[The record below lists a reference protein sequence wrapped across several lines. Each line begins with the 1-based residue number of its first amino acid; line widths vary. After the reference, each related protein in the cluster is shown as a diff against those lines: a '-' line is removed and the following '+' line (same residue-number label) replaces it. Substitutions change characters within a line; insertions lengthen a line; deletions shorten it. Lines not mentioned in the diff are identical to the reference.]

1 MSVESEVSLDG
12 TKLTITVR
20 GRFDFGS
27 HQAFRDAYERF
38 YKVPEI
44 YVVDLKETTY
54 MDSSALGMLLLLRD
68 HAGGDNAEVQVVNAN
83 SDVRKILALTVLIAE
98 DSAADLLLLS
108 TIVRR
113 QGHQVLT
120 ASNGQEAVDV
130 FTRER
135 PQLVLMDALMPVMDG
150 FEAARQIKQRAGEAL
165 VPIIFL
171 TSLRESEALAQC
183 LDAGGDDFLAKP
195 YNQVILAA
203 KINAMDRLRRLQA
216 TVLQQRDLIARH
228 HDYLLQEQRVAKA
241 VFDKVA
247 HSGCINAAPNI
258 RYVQSPYALFNGDL
272 LLAAYTPSGDMHVL
286 LGDFTGHGLPAAVGA
301 MPLAEVFYGMTA
313 KGYGL
318 AQTLREMNA
327 KLKRIL
333 PVDMFCCATLLC
345 LSAQRRVVEVWN
357 GGMPDGYVHD
367 VTTGKRTPLVSRH
380 LPLGV
385 LAAEAFD
392 DRTEVWPMALGD
404 RVFLLSDGV
413 LDTADA
419 HEQLFGAERLQQ
431 VFAANREPDRLFEE
445 IEQALAGFRGE
456 VRDDISMVEISLQAD
471 EPLRSSSVV
480 YSDSGQSS
488 PLDWSVSFEFRAET
502 LKSYN
507 PLPYLLQ
514 LLLEIHG
521 LREQSGAL
529 YSVMAELYSNALEH
543 GVLGL
548 DSRLKRDAQ
557 GFAAYYRER
566 NERLARLDSGYVR
579 VHLDVVPTGEG
590 GCLTLRIEDSG
601 AGFDVD
607 KVLARPLDVDR
618 LSGRGLSLV
627 RQLSSDVGW
636 SDGGR
641 CVCVEFSWKA
651 LA

>member
-1 MSVESEVSLDG
+1 MSALAPVLEA
-12 TKLTITVR
+12 LTI
-20 GRFDFGS
+20 
-27 HQAFRDAYERF
+27 
-38 YKVPEI
+38 
-44 YVVDLKETTY
+44 
-54 MDSSALGMLLLLRD
+54 
-68 HAGGDNAEVQVVNAN
+68 
-83 SDVRKILALTVLIAE
+83 LIAE
-98 DSAADLLLLS
+98 DSAADRLLLAS
-108 TIVRR
+108 IIRR

-120 ASNGQEAVDV
+120 VSNGAEAIEV
-130 FTRER
+130 FARER

-150 FEAARQIKQRAGEAL
+150 FEAARQIKQLAGEAL

-183 LDAGGDDFLAKP
+183 LDAGGDDFLPKP
-195 YNQVILAA
+195 YNPLILAA

-216 TVLQQRDLIARH
+216 TVLQQRDLIAKH
-228 HDYLLQEQRVAKA
+228 HEHLMHEQRAAKA

-258 RYVQSPYALFNGDL
+258 RYLQSPYALFNGDL

-286 LGDFTGHGLPAAVGA
+286 LGDFTGHGLPAAIGA

-318 AQTLREMNA
+318 TQTLREMNA

-345 LSAQRRVVEVWN
+345 LSAQRRAVEVWN
-357 GGMPDGYVHD
+357 GGMPEGYVHE
-367 VTTGKRTPLVSRH
+367 VATGRRTPLMSRH

-385 LAAEAFD
+385 LSAEAFD
-392 DRTEVWPMALGD
+392 DSTEVWPMALGD

-419 HEQLFGAERLQQ
+419 NDQLFGAERLQQ
-431 VFAANREPDRLFEE
+431 VFAANREPDRLFED
-445 IEQALAGFRGE
+445 IEQALAAFRGQA
-456 VRDDISMVEISLQAD
+456 RDDVSMVEITLQAGQ
-471 EPLRSSSVV
+471 PLRAAEPM
-480 YSDSGQSS
+480 YADSGQSC
-488 PLDWSVSFEFRAET
+488 PLDWSVSFEFRAQT
-502 LKSYN
+502 LRTYN

-557 GFAAYYRER
+557 GFAQYYHQRH
-566 NERLARLDSGYVR
+566 ERLAQLDSGYVR
-579 VHLDVVPTGEG
+579 VHVQVVPTDKG
-590 GCLTLRIEDSG
+590 GKLTLRLEDSG
-601 AGFDVD
+601 QGFDVEQE
-607 KVLARPLDVDR
+607 LARPVDIDR

-627 RQLSSDVGW
+627 RQLSSAVGW

-641 CVCVEFSWKA
+641 SVCVEFCWEA

>member
-1 MSVESEVSLDG
+1 LSALAPVLEA
-12 TKLTITVR
+12 LTI
-20 GRFDFGS
+20 
-27 HQAFRDAYERF
+27 
-38 YKVPEI
+38 
-44 YVVDLKETTY
+44 
-54 MDSSALGMLLLLRD
+54 
-68 HAGGDNAEVQVVNAN
+68 
-83 SDVRKILALTVLIAE
+83 LIAE
-98 DSAADLLLLS
+98 DSAADRLLLS
-108 TIVRR
+108 TIIRR

-120 ASNGQEAVDV
+120 AGNGAEAVAI
-130 FTRER
+130 FRRER

-150 FEAARQIKQRAGEAL
+150 FEAARQIKQLAGEAL

-183 LDAGGDDFLAKP
+183 LDAGGDDFLPKP
-195 YNQVILAA
+195 YNPLILAA

-228 HDYLLQEQRVAKA
+228 HEHLMHEQRAAKA

-258 RYVQSPYALFNGDL
+258 RYLQSPYALFNGDL

-286 LGDFTGHGLPAAVGA
+286 LGDFTGHGLPAAIGA

-318 AQTLREMNA
+318 TQTLREMNA

-345 LSAQRRVVEVWN
+345 LSAQRRAVEVWN
-357 GGMPDGYVHD
+357 GGMPEGYVHE
-367 VTTGKRTPLVSRH
+367 VATGKRTPLMSRH

-385 LAAEAFD
+385 LSAESFD
-392 DRTEVWPMALGD
+392 DSTEVWPMALGD

-419 HEQLFGAERLQQ
+419 NDQLFGAERLQQ
-431 VFAANREPDRLFEE
+431 VFAANREPDRLFED
-445 IEQALAGFRGE
+445 IEHALAAFRGLA
-456 VRDDISMVEISLQAD
+456 RDDVSMVEITLLSGQALRVA
-471 EPLRSSSVV
+471 EPM
-480 YSDSGQSS
+480 YADSGQSC
-488 PLDWSVSFEFRAET
+488 PLDWSVGFEFRAQT
-502 LKSYN
+502 LQRYN

-557 GFAAYYRER
+557 GFAQYYHQR
-566 NERLARLDSGYVR
+566 NERLAQLSSGYVR
-579 VHLDVVPTGEG
+579 VNVQVVPTDKG
-590 GCLTLRIEDSG
+590 GKMTLCIEDSG
-601 AGFDVD
+601 PGFDVEQE
-607 KVLARPLDVDR
+607 LARPLEVDR
-618 LSGRGLSLV
+618 LSGRGLNLV
-627 RQLSSDVGW
+627 RQLSSAVRW
-636 SDGGR
+636 SEGGR
-641 CVCVEFSWKA
+641 RVCVEFCWEA

>member
-1 MSVESEVSLDG
+1 MSL
-12 TKLTITVR
+12 
-20 GRFDFGS
+20 
-27 HQAFRDAYERF
+27 
-38 YKVPEI
+38 
-44 YVVDLKETTY
+44 
-54 MDSSALGMLLLLRD
+54 
-68 HAGGDNAEVQVVNAN
+68 
-83 SDVRKILALTVLIAE
+83 LTVLIAE

-113 QGHQVLT
+113 QGHRVLT
-120 ASNGQEAVDV
+120 ATNGQQALEV

-150 FEAARQIKQRAGEAL
+150 FEAARQIKQLAGETL

-171 TSLRESEALAQC
+171 TSLSGSQALARC

-195 YNQVILAA
+195 YNPIILAA

-216 TVLQQRDLIARH
+216 TVLQQRDQIARH
-228 HDYLLQEQRVAKA
+228 HEYLLHEQRVAKA

-247 HSGCINAAPNI
+247 HSGCLNAARNI
-258 RYVQSPYALFNGDL
+258 RYLQSPYALFNGDL

-357 GGMPDGYVHD
+357 GGMPDGYVHE
-367 VTTGKRTPLVSRH
+367 VATGRRTPLVSRH

-385 LAAEAFD
+385 LAPEVFD
-392 DRTEVWPMALGD
+392 DCTQVWPMALGD

-413 LDTADA
+413 IDTADA
-419 HEQLFGAERLQQ
+419 NEQLFGVERLLQ
-431 VFAANREPDRLFEE
+431 VFAANREPERLFED

-456 VRDDISMVEISLQAD
+456 VRDDVSLVEISLLPEQA
-471 EPLRSSSVV
+471 LHASAIQ
-480 YSDSGQSS
+480 YTDSGQSC

-502 LKSYN
+502 LKRYN

-521 LREQSGAL
+521 LRGQSGAL

-548 DSRLKRDAQ
+548 DSRLKRDVQ
-557 GFAAYYRER
+557 GFADYYRQR
-566 NERLARLDSGYVR
+566 NERLALLSNGYIR
-579 VHLDVVPTGEG
+579 VHIDVLPTGAG
-590 GCLTLRIEDSG
+590 GCLSLRIEDSG
-601 AGFDVD
+601 AGFDVET
-607 KVLARPLDVDR
+607 VLARPLDIDR
-618 LSGRGLSLV
+618 LSGRGLNLV
-627 RQLSSDVGW
+627 RQLSSHVRW

-641 CVCVEFSWKA
+641 SVCVEFCWEA

>member
-1 MSVESEVSLDG
+1 MSL
-12 TKLTITVR
+12 
-20 GRFDFGS
+20 
-27 HQAFRDAYERF
+27 
-38 YKVPEI
+38 
-44 YVVDLKETTY
+44 
-54 MDSSALGMLLLLRD
+54 
-68 HAGGDNAEVQVVNAN
+68 
-83 SDVRKILALTVLIAE
+83 LTVLIAE

-113 QGHQVLT
+113 QGHRVLT
-120 ASNGQEAVDV
+120 ATNGQQALEV
-130 FTRER
+130 FARER

-150 FEAARQIKQRAGEAL
+150 FEAARQIKQLAGETL

-171 TSLRESEALAQC
+171 TSLSGSQALARC

-195 YNQVILAA
+195 YNPIILAA

-216 TVLQQRDLIARH
+216 TVLQQRDQIARH
-228 HDYLLQEQRVAKA
+228 HEYLLHEQRVAKA

-247 HSGCINAAPNI
+247 HSGCLNAARNI
-258 RYVQSPYALFNGDL
+258 RYLQSPYALFNGDL

-357 GGMPDGYVHD
+357 GGMPDGYVHE
-367 VTTGKRTPLVSRH
+367 VATGRRTPLVSRH

-385 LAAEAFD
+385 LAPEVFD
-392 DRTEVWPMALGD
+392 DCTQVWPMALGD

-413 LDTADA
+413 IDTADA
-419 HEQLFGAERLQQ
+419 NEQLFGVERLLQ
-431 VFAANREPDRLFEE
+431 VFAANREPERLFED

-456 VRDDISMVEISLQAD
+456 VRDDVSLVEISLLPEQA
-471 EPLRSSSVV
+471 LHASAIQ
-480 YSDSGQSS
+480 YTDSGQSC

-502 LKSYN
+502 LKRYN

-521 LREQSGAL
+521 LRGQSGAL

-548 DSRLKRDAQ
+548 DSRLKRDVQ
-557 GFAAYYRER
+557 GFADYYRQR
-566 NERLARLDSGYVR
+566 NERLALLSNGYIR
-579 VHLDVVPTGEG
+579 VHIDVLPTGAG
-590 GCLTLRIEDSG
+590 GCLSLRIEDSG
-601 AGFDVD
+601 AGFDVET
-607 KVLARPLDVDR
+607 VLARPLDIDR
-618 LSGRGLSLV
+618 LSGRGLNLV
-627 RQLSSDVGW
+627 RQLSSHVRW

-641 CVCVEFSWKA
+641 SVCVEFCWEA

>member
-1 MSVESEVSLDG
+1 MSALAPVLEA
-12 TKLTITVR
+12 LTI
-20 GRFDFGS
+20 
-27 HQAFRDAYERF
+27 
-38 YKVPEI
+38 
-44 YVVDLKETTY
+44 
-54 MDSSALGMLLLLRD
+54 
-68 HAGGDNAEVQVVNAN
+68 
-83 SDVRKILALTVLIAE
+83 LIAE
-98 DSAADLLLLS
+98 DSAADRLLLAS
-108 TIVRR
+108 IIRR
-113 QGHQVLT
+113 QGHQALT
-120 ASNGQEAVDV
+120 VSNGAEAIEV
-130 FTRER
+130 FARER

-150 FEAARQIKQRAGEAL
+150 FEAARQIKQLAGEAL

-183 LDAGGDDFLAKP
+183 LDAGGDDFLPKP
-195 YNQVILAA
+195 YNPLILAA

-228 HDYLLQEQRVAKA
+228 HEHLMHEQRAAKA

-258 RYVQSPYALFNGDL
+258 RYLQSPYALFNGDL

-286 LGDFTGHGLPAAVGA
+286 LGDFTGHGLPAAIGA

-318 AQTLREMNA
+318 TQTLREMNA

-345 LSAQRRVVEVWN
+345 LSAQRRAVEVWN
-357 GGMPDGYVHD
+357 GGMPEGYVHE
-367 VTTGKRTPLVSRH
+367 VATGRRAPLMSRH

-385 LAAEAFD
+385 LSAEAFD
-392 DRTEVWPMALGD
+392 DSTEVWPMALGD

-419 HEQLFGAERLQQ
+419 NDQLFGAERLQQ
-431 VFAANREPDRLFEE
+431 VFAANREPDRLFED
-445 IEQALAGFRGE
+445 IEQALAAFRGQA
-456 VRDDISMVEISLQAD
+456 RDDVSMVEITLQAGQ
-471 EPLRSSSVV
+471 PLRAAEPM
-480 YSDSGQSS
+480 YADSGQSC
-488 PLDWSVSFEFRAET
+488 PLDWSVSFEFRAQT
-502 LKSYN
+502 LRTYN

-557 GFAAYYRER
+557 GFAQYYRQR
-566 NERLARLDSGYVR
+566 HERLAQLDSGYVR
-579 VHLDVVPTGEG
+579 VHMQVVPTDKG
-590 GCLTLRIEDSG
+590 GKLTLRLEDSG
-601 AGFDVD
+601 QGFDVEQE
-607 KVLARPLDVDR
+607 LARPVDIDR

-627 RQLSSDVGW
+627 RQLSSAVGW

-641 CVCVEFSWKA
+641 TVCVEFCWAA

>member
-1 MSVESEVSLDG
+1 MSALAPILEP
-12 TKLTITVR
+12 LTI
-20 GRFDFGS
+20 
-27 HQAFRDAYERF
+27 
-38 YKVPEI
+38 
-44 YVVDLKETTY
+44 
-54 MDSSALGMLLLLRD
+54 
-68 HAGGDNAEVQVVNAN
+68 
-83 SDVRKILALTVLIAE
+83 LIAE

-108 TIVRR
+108 TIIRR

-120 ASNGQEAVDV
+120 ATDGAQAIEV

-135 PQLVLMDALMPVMDG
+135 PQLVLMDALMPVVDG
-150 FEAARQIKQRAGEAL
+150 FEAARRIKQLAGEAL

-183 LDAGGDDFLAKP
+183 LDAGGDDFLPKP
-195 YNQVILAA
+195 YNPLILAA

-216 TVLQQRDLIARH
+216 TVLQQRDLIAKH
-228 HDYLLQEQRVAKA
+228 HHYLLHEQRVAKA

-258 RYVQSPYALFNGDL
+258 RYLQSPYALFNGDL
-272 LLAAYTPSGDMHVL
+272 LLAAYAPSGDMHVL

-301 MPLAEVFYGMTA
+301 MPLAEVFYGMTT

-345 LSAQRRVVEVWN
+345 LSTQRRVVEVWN
-357 GGMPDGYVHD
+357 GGMPEGYVHE
-367 VTTGKRTPLVSRH
+367 VATGKRTPLESRH

-385 LAAEAFD
+385 LSAQAFD
-392 DRTEVWPMALGD
+392 DSTEVWPMAVGD

-419 HEQLFGAERLQQ
+419 NDQLFGVERLQQ
-431 VFAANREPDRLFEE
+431 VFAANREPDRLFED
-445 IEQALAGFRGE
+445 IEQALAAFRGE
-456 VRDDISMVEISLQAD
+456 ARDDVSMVEITLASDQSV
-471 EPLRSSSVV
+471 RSSGLV

-488 PLDWSVSFEFRAET
+488 PLDWSASFEFRAET
-502 LKSYN
+502 LRGYN

-557 GFAAYYRER
+557 GFTEYYRLR
-566 NERLARLDSGYVR
+566 NARLAQLSSGYVR
-579 VHLDVVPTGEG
+579 VHVHVVPVEG
-590 GCLTLRIEDSG
+590 GGRLSLCIEDSG
-601 AGFDVD
+601 AGFDVEQI
-607 KVLARPLDVDR
+607 LARPLDIDR

-627 RQLSSDVGW
+627 RQLCSDVRW

-641 CVCVEFSWKA
+641 SVCVEFCWKA

>member
-1 MSVESEVSLDG
+1 MSALAPVLEA
-12 TKLTITVR
+12 LTI
-20 GRFDFGS
+20 
-27 HQAFRDAYERF
+27 
-38 YKVPEI
+38 
-44 YVVDLKETTY
+44 
-54 MDSSALGMLLLLRD
+54 
-68 HAGGDNAEVQVVNAN
+68 
-83 SDVRKILALTVLIAE
+83 LIAE
-98 DSAADLLLLS
+98 DSAADRLLLAS
-108 TIVRR
+108 IIRR

-120 ASNGQEAVDV
+120 VSNGAEAIEV
-130 FTRER
+130 FARER

-150 FEAARQIKQRAGEAL
+150 FEAARQIKQLAGEAL

-183 LDAGGDDFLAKP
+183 LDAGGDDFLPKP
-195 YNQVILAA
+195 YNPLILAA

-216 TVLQQRDLIARH
+216 TVLQQRDLIAKH
-228 HDYLLQEQRVAKA
+228 HEHLMHEQRAAKA

-258 RYVQSPYALFNGDL
+258 RYLQSPYALFNGDL

-286 LGDFTGHGLPAAVGA
+286 LGDFTGHGLPAAIGA

-318 AQTLREMNA
+318 TQTLREMNA

-345 LSAQRRVVEVWN
+345 LSAQRRAVEVWN
-357 GGMPDGYVHD
+357 GGMPEGYVHE
-367 VTTGKRTPLVSRH
+367 VATGRRTPLMSRH

-385 LAAEAFD
+385 LSAEAFD
-392 DRTEVWPMALGD
+392 DSTEVWPMALGD

-419 HEQLFGAERLQQ
+419 NDQLFGAERLQQ
-431 VFAANREPDRLFEE
+431 VFAANREPDRLFED
-445 IEQALAGFRGE
+445 IEQALAAFRGQA
-456 VRDDISMVEISLQAD
+456 RDDVSMVEITLQGGQ
-471 EPLRSSSVV
+471 PLRAAEPM
-480 YSDSGQSS
+480 YADSGQSC
-488 PLDWSVSFEFRAET
+488 PLDWSVSFEFRAQT
-502 LKSYN
+502 LRTYN

-557 GFAAYYRER
+557 GFAQYYHQRH
-566 NERLARLDSGYVR
+566 ERLAQLDSGYVR
-579 VHLDVVPTGEG
+579 LHVQVVPTDKG
-590 GCLTLRIEDSG
+590 GKLTLRLEDSG
-601 AGFDVD
+601 QGFDVEQE
-607 KVLARPLDVDR
+607 LARPVDIDR

-627 RQLSSDVGW
+627 RQLSSAVGW

-641 CVCVEFSWKA
+641 CVCVEFCWEA

>member
-1 MSVESEVSLDG
+1 MSALAPVLEA
-12 TKLTITVR
+12 LTI
-20 GRFDFGS
+20 
-27 HQAFRDAYERF
+27 
-38 YKVPEI
+38 
-44 YVVDLKETTY
+44 
-54 MDSSALGMLLLLRD
+54 
-68 HAGGDNAEVQVVNAN
+68 
-83 SDVRKILALTVLIAE
+83 LIAE
-98 DSAADLLLLS
+98 DSAADRLLLAS
-108 TIVRR
+108 IIRR

-120 ASNGQEAVDV
+120 VSNGAEAIEV
-130 FTRER
+130 FARER

-150 FEAARQIKQRAGEAL
+150 FEAARQIKQLAGEAL

-183 LDAGGDDFLAKP
+183 LDAGGDDFLPKP
-195 YNQVILAA
+195 YNPLILAA
-203 KINAMDRLRRLQA
+203 KISAMDRLRRLQA

-228 HDYLLQEQRVAKA
+228 HEHLMHEQRAAKA

-258 RYVQSPYALFNGDL
+258 RYLQSPYALFNGDL
-272 LLAAYTPSGDMHVL
+272 LLAAYTPSGDMHVM
-286 LGDFTGHGLPAAVGA
+286 LGDFTGHGLPAAIGA

-318 AQTLREMNA
+318 TQTLREMNA

-345 LSAQRRVVEVWN
+345 LSAQRRAVEVWN
-357 GGMPDGYVHD
+357 GGMPEGYVHE
-367 VTTGKRTPLVSRH
+367 VATGRRTPLMSRH

-385 LAAEAFD
+385 LSAEAFD
-392 DRTEVWPMALGD
+392 DSTEVWPMALGD

-419 HEQLFGAERLQQ
+419 NDQLFGAERLQQ
-431 VFAANREPDRLFEE
+431 VFAANREPDRLFED
-445 IEQALAGFRGE
+445 IEQALAAFRGQA
-456 VRDDISMVEISLQAD
+456 RDDVSMVEITLQAGQ
-471 EPLRSSSVV
+471 PLRAAEPM
-480 YSDSGQSS
+480 YADSGRSC
-488 PLDWSVSFEFRAET
+488 PLDWSVSFEFRAQT
-502 LKSYN
+502 LRTYN

-521 LREQSGAL
+521 LRAQSGAL

-557 GFAAYYRER
+557 GFAQYYRQR
-566 NERLARLDSGYVR
+566 HERLAQLDSGYVR
-579 VHLDVVPTGEG
+579 VHVQVVPTDKG
-590 GCLTLRIEDSG
+590 GKLTLRLEDSG
-601 AGFDVD
+601 QGFDVEQE
-607 KVLARPLDVDR
+607 LARPVDIDR

-627 RQLSSDVGW
+627 RQLSSAVGW

-641 CVCVEFSWKA
+641 TVCVEFCWAA

>member
-1 MSVESEVSLDG
+1 MSALAPVLEA
-12 TKLTITVR
+12 LTI
-20 GRFDFGS
+20 
-27 HQAFRDAYERF
+27 
-38 YKVPEI
+38 
-44 YVVDLKETTY
+44 
-54 MDSSALGMLLLLRD
+54 
-68 HAGGDNAEVQVVNAN
+68 
-83 SDVRKILALTVLIAE
+83 LIAE
-98 DSAADLLLLS
+98 DSAADRLLLAS
-108 TIVRR
+108 IIRR

-120 ASNGQEAVDV
+120 VSNGAEAIEV
-130 FTRER
+130 FARER

-150 FEAARQIKQRAGEAL
+150 FEAARQIKQLAGEAL

-183 LDAGGDDFLAKP
+183 LDAGGDDFLPKP
-195 YNQVILAA
+195 YNPLILAA

-216 TVLQQRDLIARH
+216 TVLQQRDLIAKH
-228 HDYLLQEQRVAKA
+228 HEHLMHEQRAAKA

-258 RYVQSPYALFNGDL
+258 RYLQSPYALFNGDL

-286 LGDFTGHGLPAAVGA
+286 LGDFTGHGLPAAIGA

-318 AQTLREMNA
+318 TQTLREMNA

-345 LSAQRRVVEVWN
+345 LSAQRRAVEVWN
-357 GGMPDGYVHD
+357 GGMPEGYVHE
-367 VTTGKRTPLVSRH
+367 VATGRRTPLMSRH

-385 LAAEAFD
+385 LSAEAFD
-392 DRTEVWPMALGD
+392 DSTEVWPMALGD

-419 HEQLFGAERLQQ
+419 NDQLFGAERLQQ
-431 VFAANREPDRLFEE
+431 VFAANREPDRLFED
-445 IEQALAGFRGE
+445 IEQALAAFRGQA
-456 VRDDISMVEISLQAD
+456 RDDVSMVEITLQAGQ
-471 EPLRSSSVV
+471 PLRAAEPM
-480 YSDSGQSS
+480 YADSGQSC
-488 PLDWSVSFEFRAET
+488 PLDWSVSFEFRAQT
-502 LKSYN
+502 LRAYN

-557 GFAAYYRER
+557 GFAQYYHQRH
-566 NERLARLDSGYVR
+566 ERLAQLDSGYVR
-579 VHLDVVPTGEG
+579 VHVQVVPTDKG
-590 GCLTLRIEDSG
+590 GKLTLRLEDSG
-601 AGFDVD
+601 QGFDVEQE
-607 KVLARPLDVDR
+607 LARPVDIDR

-627 RQLSSDVGW
+627 RQLSSAVGW

-641 CVCVEFSWKA
+641 SVCVEFCWEA

>member
-1 MSVESEVSLDG
+1 MSALAPVLEA
-12 TKLTITVR
+12 LTI
-20 GRFDFGS
+20 
-27 HQAFRDAYERF
+27 
-38 YKVPEI
+38 
-44 YVVDLKETTY
+44 
-54 MDSSALGMLLLLRD
+54 
-68 HAGGDNAEVQVVNAN
+68 
-83 SDVRKILALTVLIAE
+83 LIAE
-98 DSAADLLLLS
+98 DSAADRLLLAS
-108 TIVRR
+108 IIRR

-120 ASNGQEAVDV
+120 VSNGAEAIEV
-130 FTRER
+130 FARER

-150 FEAARQIKQRAGEAL
+150 FEAARQIKQLAGEAL

-183 LDAGGDDFLAKP
+183 LDAGGDDFLPKP
-195 YNQVILAA
+195 YNPLILAA

-228 HDYLLQEQRVAKA
+228 HEHLMHEQRAAKA

-258 RYVQSPYALFNGDL
+258 RYLQSPYALFNGDL
-272 LLAAYTPSGDMHVL
+272 LLAAYTPSGDMHVM
-286 LGDFTGHGLPAAVGA
+286 LGDFTGHGLPAAIGA

-318 AQTLREMNA
+318 TQTLREMNA

-345 LSAQRRVVEVWN
+345 LSAQRRAVEVWN
-357 GGMPDGYVHD
+357 GGMPEGYVHE
-367 VTTGKRTPLVSRH
+367 VATGRRTPLMSRH

-385 LAAEAFD
+385 LSAEAFD
-392 DRTEVWPMALGD
+392 DSTEVWPMALGD

-419 HEQLFGAERLQQ
+419 NDQLFGAERLQQ
-431 VFAANREPDRLFEE
+431 VFAANREPDRLFED
-445 IEQALAGFRGE
+445 IEQALAAFRGQA
-456 VRDDISMVEISLQAD
+456 RDDVSMVEITLQAGQ
-471 EPLRSSSVV
+471 PLRAAEPM
-480 YSDSGQSS
+480 YADSGRSC
-488 PLDWSVSFEFRAET
+488 PLDWSVSFEFRAQT
-502 LKSYN
+502 LRTYN

-521 LREQSGAL
+521 LRAQSGAL

-557 GFAAYYRER
+557 GFAQYYRQR
-566 NERLARLDSGYVR
+566 HERLAQLDSGYVR
-579 VHLDVVPTGEG
+579 VHVQVVPTDKG
-590 GCLTLRIEDSG
+590 GKLTLRLEDSG
-601 AGFDVD
+601 QGFDVEQE
-607 KVLARPLDVDR
+607 LARPVDIDR

-627 RQLSSDVGW
+627 RQLSSAVGW

-641 CVCVEFSWKA
+641 TVCVEFCWAA